1 MGKTTP
7 PYRAMVQRT
16 EADLRN
22 FRRALR
28 RERQPAYEELWRHVH
43 NLSAA
48 GNAVATDDP
57 TTAMWLSICTE
68 QQRLIDELEARVAE
82 LEHEVR
88 DPPAFDGDPPAGQGT
103 LPAGETADGYV

>member
-7 PYRAMVQRT
+7 PYRKMTQKY

-28 RERQPAYEELWRHVH
+28 RERQPAYDELWRHVH

-48 GNAVATDDP
+48 GNAAAADDP
-57 TTAMWLSICTE
+57 TTAIWLSICVE

-88 DPPAFDGDPPAGQGT
+88 DPPAFGGEAPAEQRT
-103 LPAGETADGYV
+103 LPANGE